1 MRILL
6 TLILLSISFCSF
18 SQKNK
23 SPVREIYTDAKK
35 EIIYKKNDFIDSENT
50 LDAILRVRG
59 IQINAKSEINYHYKA
74 VDISIDNKLVFIPA
88 TDKINLLR
96 SIPLGIINSIELIKN
111 ADVFYS
117 AETGILLNIITENLT
132 SSNEINIINFSLTQN
147 EVIQYN
153 SFMNFKR
160 AYKKLF
166 FQINTAFSG
175 GNNHNKKET
184 ISIVTDN
191 DKFLNNNRFI
201 TKNNFFFESTMFYDL
216 NIRDKIGVNFKSFL
230 NKGRNQFD
238 FSSENTEPIFNIYEN
253 QQKSTL
259 FDLELYYLQVLD
271 KEGTKLK
278 FTGNISS
285 FDKEIISH
293 NIDESFLNRV
303 LTYDFSN
310 LGNLKLK
317 NERFKIDLLIPKK
330 YISVDLNSGF
340 EYFKQTNIGDN
351 LFVIN
356 KINFSFQQ
364 KNIYFLLN
372 KDLKK
377 IKLGIG
383 AKIAKTKSSSD
394 KVDLSKNIYSILP
407 SANFS
412 YAFKKAHKVDITY
425 SRKLNQT
432 NTLLLNNI
440 INSFDSFDNDLLFDT
455 SDNLS
460 AVLSYY
466 DFNYLSFDYFH
477 RNTQIQPYFN
487 IVSNNLSFQKIKNAQ
502 YYNINLSLPISVN
515 IFKNEFFKYLNKSK
529 NNSYFIDVG
538 SNFLNF
544 NNTIDPNYY
553 VNLYGSS
560 NIFYDFRLNVNASYI
575 SRSKYPF
582 ISTQKNI
589 LKLDFSLNKKI
600 FSEKVNFSI
609 GVNDLFDSF
618 VQNTI
623 FDDGLSIENNNNI
636 QKFTIGASYNFSS
649 LINKKQ

>member
-6 TLILLSISFCSF
+6 TLILFSFSFCSF

-50 LDAILRVRG
+50 LDAILRIRG
-59 IQINAKSEINYHYKA
+59 IQINAQSEINYHYKS

-96 SIPLGIINSIELIKN
+96 SIPLGSINSIELVKN
-111 ADVFYS
+111 ANVFYS
-117 AETGILLNIITENLT
+117 AENGFLLNIVTENLT

-147 EVIQYN
+147 DIIQYN
-153 SFMNFKR
+153 SFINFKR
-160 AYKKLF
+160 AYKKFF

-191 DKFLNNNRFI
+191 DKLLNKNRFI

-216 NIRDKIGVNFKSFL
+216 NLRDKIGVNFKSFL
-230 NKGRNQFD
+230 NKGSNQFD
-238 FSSENTEPIFNIYEN
+238 FSSEYIEPIFNIYRN

-259 FDLELYYLQVLD
+259 YDLELYYLQVLD

-278 FTGNISS
+278 FSGNISS
-285 FDKEIISH
+285 FNKEVISN
-293 NIDESFLNRV
+293 NIDESFINRV

-330 YISVDLNSGF
+330 HISFDLNSGF

-356 KINFSFQQ
+356 KINFTFQQ
-364 KNIYFLLN
+364 KNLYFLLN

-377 IKLGIG
+377 IKLGLG
-383 AKIAKTKSSSD
+383 AKIAKTKSFIE
-394 KVDLSKNIYSILP
+394 KVDLSKNIYSVLP
-407 SANFS
+407 SASFS
-412 YAFKKAHKVDITY
+412 YEFKKAHKVDITY

-440 INSFDSFDNDLLFDT
+440 INSFESFDNDILFDT

-460 AVLSYY
+460 AVLSYD

-477 RNTQIQPYFN
+477 RNTQIQPFFN
-487 IVSNNLSFQKIKNAQ
+487 PVSNNLSFQKINNAQ
-502 YYNINLSLPISVN
+502 YYNINLSLPLSVK
-515 IFKNEFFKYLNKSK
+515 IFENDFFTYLKKSK
-529 NNSYFIDVG
+529 NHSYFIDIG

-544 NNTIDPNYY
+544 NNTIYPNHY
-553 VNLYGSS
+553 VNLYGRS

-575 SRSKYPF
+575 LRSKYPF

-600 FSEKVNFSI
+600 FSEKVTFSI

-623 FDDGLSIENNNNI
+623 FDDGLSVENNNNI

>member
-544 NNTIDPNYY
+544 NNTIYPNYY

>member
-383 AKIAKTKSSSD
+383 AKIAKTKSSID

-544 NNTIDPNYY
+544 NNTIYPNYY

>member
-515 IFKNEFFKYLNKSK
+515 IFKNEFFMYLNKSK

-544 NNTIDPNYY
+544 NNTIYPNYY